1 MLGRKREGSVVCRSC
16 GRLVGVNDQSC
27 FNCGA
32 WNPGLWGYAPLF
44 QRLGHD
50 LGFVQIV
57 TGACAVLYVAMLVY
71 DLPGIRTGGL
81 SFLAPSPQAMVTFG
95 ASGAIPVFQFGL
107 WWTVLSAGW
116 LHGGVLHILFNM
128 MWVRQLGPVT
138 ADVYGPSRLVL
149 IYTVSSVVGFIFSS
163 LAGSGLTLGA
173 SAALFGLFGAL
184 VWAGHKT
191 GSSQLGRQALMYA
204 AFLFV
209 FGLIFPG
216 VDNFAHAGGFVGGLF
231 AGVILN
237 PLKRET
243 LGTLLAA
250 LLCLAFTALSV
261 LATFVIVTTS

>member
-16 GRLVGVNDQSC
+16 GRLVGVNDQTC

-57 TGACAVLYVAMLVY
+57 TVGCAVLYVVMLVY
-71 DLPGIRTGGL
+71 DLPGLRTGGL
-81 SFLAPSPQAMVTFG
+81 SFLAPSTQAMVTFG
-95 ASGAIPVFQFGL
+95 ASGAIPVFQFGF

-128 MWVRQLGPVT
+128 MWVRQLAPVT

-149 IYTVSSVVGFIFSS
+149 IYTISSAVGFTASSV
-163 LAGSGLTLGA
+163 AGSPLTLGA

-191 GSSQLGRQALMYA
+191 GSSQLGRQAMTYA
-204 AFLFV
+204 GLLFI
-209 FGLIFPG
+209 FGLFFPG
-216 VDNFAHAGGFVGGLF
+216 VDNFAHAGGFVGGLLSGM
-231 AGVILN
+231 ALN
-237 PLKRET
+237 PLQRESLST
-243 LGTLLAA
+243 LIGA
-250 LLCLAFTALSV
+250 LICLALTTLSIV
-261 LATFVIVTTS
+261 VTFFIVATS